1 MTKFPQQLL
10 VEGNDDFHVISSL
23 CENFKIKESFE
34 IVDCKGYTQLFE
46 KLPTLLKSNNLT
58 TIGVV
63 LDADTDLNKRWKEVC
78 NILKKS
84 EKYENI
90 PETCDK
96 NGTIIFPIEEDD
108 IKVGVWLM
116 PDNNSNGMLEDFIS
130 FLVPKDDKVL
140 PKVEEVLKDIEESGL
155 NKYKDIHKSKAKIH
169 TWLAWQEDPGTPM
182 GLAITKKYLSTDPVI
197 CEEFIKWMNELFNP
211 ECKENAK

>member
-1 MTKFPQQLL
+1 MAKYSQQLL
-10 VEGNDDFHVISSL
+10 VEGNDDLHVISSL
-23 CENFKIKESFE
+23 CEKFEIKESFK
-34 IVDCKGYTQLFE
+34 IIDCKGIDKLLEQ
-46 KLPTLLKSNNLT
+46 LPTLLKGSENLN

-84 EKYENI
+84 GKYENI

-116 PDNNSNGMLEDFIS
+116 PNNNDKGILEDFVS
-130 FLVPKDDKVL
+130 FLISEDDKLL
-140 PKVEEVLKDIEESGL
+140 PKVNKALSEIEKEEL
-155 NKYKDIHKSKAKIH
+155 NQYKEIHKSKARIH
-169 TWLAWQEDPGTPM
+169 TWLAWQEVPGTPM
-182 GLAITKKYLSTDPVI
+182 GLAITKKYLSTTPII
-197 CEEFIKWMNELFNP
+197 CQDFISWLNKLFNS
-211 ECKENAK
+211 ETT

>member
-63 LDADTDLNKRWKEVC
+63 LDADTDLKKRWNEVR
-78 NILKKS
+78 NILENS
-84 EKYENI
+84 GKYGII
-90 PETCDK
+90 PESCDK

-182 GLAITKKYLSTDPVI
+182 GLAITKKYLSTTPII
-197 CEEFIKWMNELFNP
+197 CQDFISWLNKLFNL
-211 ECKENAK
+211 EIT

>member
-1 MTKFPQQLL
+1 MAKYSQQLL
-10 VEGNDDFHVISSL
+10 VEGNDDLYVISSL
-23 CENFKIKESFE
+23 CKKFEIKKSFE
-34 IVDCKGYTQLFE
+34 IEDCGGKDKLLEQ
-46 KLPTLLKSNNLT
+46 LPTLLKGSGNLN

-78 NILKKS
+78 NILKIS
-84 EKYENI
+84 GKYKNI

-116 PDNNSNGMLEDFIS
+116 PNNNDKGMLEDFVS
-130 FLVPKDDKVL
+130 FLISEDDKLL
-140 PKVEEVLKDIEESGL
+140 PKVNKALSEIEEEKL
-155 NKYKDIHKSKAKIH
+155 NQYKEIHKSKARIH

-182 GLAITKKYLSTDPVI
+182 GLAITKKYLSTTPVI
-197 CEEFIKWMNELFNP
+197 CQDFISWLNKLFNP
-211 ECKENAK
+211 ETT